1 MELTYQNQMLL
12 PASYTVLSEEEM
24 TYIEGGAITASDATA
39 AVLNFAI
46 NFAVNTIKT
55 LGQGAFNA
63 AWNGM
68 KEMHDD
74 GLSITGSVKH
84 YWGRQTPAGK
94 AGTVVVGVLPLS
106 MFMHRPCRSSTRPL
120 QIYKDIKAIYEQTKA
135 DRLPKRLPLLPSRT
149 TRWPWPEACPDVI

>member
-1 MELTYQNQMLL
+1 MMELTYQSQMLL

-94 AGTVVVGVLPLS
+94 AGTVVVGSFAAFYAYAQTMQIINTAVA
-106 MFMHRPCRSSTRPL
+106 
-120 QIYKDIKAIYEQTKA
+120 IYKDIKAIYEQTKA
-135 DRLPKRLPLLPSRT
+135 DKAAK
-149 TRWPWPEACPDVI
+149 EAAAAAIPNNTLAVA

>member
-1 MELTYQNQMLL
+1 MMELTYQNQMLL

-24 TYIEGGAITASDATA
+24 TYIEGGAITVSNATA

-74 GLSITGSVKH
+74 GLSITGSVNH
-84 YWGRQTPAGK
+84 YWGRQTPA
-94 AGTVVVGVLPLS
+94 VLPLS
-106 MFMHRPCRSSTRPL
+106 MFMHRPCKSSTRPL
-120 QIYKDIKAIYEQTKA
+120 RFIRISRPSMSRPKLT
-135 DRLPKRLPLLPSRT
+135 RLPKRLPLLPSQT
-149 TRWPWPEACPDVI
+149 TRWPWPERVLCNLS

>member
-1 MELTYQNQMLL
+1 MMELTYQNQMLL

-24 TYIEGGAITASDATA
+24 TYIEGGAITVSNATA

-94 AGTVVVGVLPLS
+94 AGTVVVCSFAAFYVYAQT
-106 MFMHRPCRSSTRPL
+106 M
-120 QIYKDIKAIYEQTKA
+120 QIINTAVAIYQDIKAIYEQTKA
-135 DRLPKRLPLLPSRT
+135 DKAAK
-149 TRWPWPEACPDVI
+149 EAAAAAIPNNTLAVA

>member
-1 MELTYQNQMLL
+1 MC
-12 PASYTVLSEEEM
+12 
-24 TYIEGGAITASDATA
+24 IRDR
-39 AVLNFAI
+39 
-46 NFAVNTIKT
+46 NTIKT

-94 AGTVVVGVLPLS
+94 AGTVVVGS
-106 MFMHRPCRSSTRPL
+106 FAAFYAYAQTM
-120 QIYKDIKAIYEQTKA
+120 QIINTAVAIYRDIKAIYEQTKA
-135 DRLPKRLPLLPSRT
+135 DKAAK
-149 TRWPWPEACPDVI
+149 EAAAAAIPNNTLAVA

>member
-1 MELTYQNQMLL
+1 MMELTYQNQMLL

-63 AWNGM
+63 AW
-68 KEMHDD
+68 
-74 GLSITGSVKH
+74 
-84 YWGRQTPAGK
+84 
-94 AGTVVVGVLPLS
+94 
-106 MFMHRPCRSSTRPL
+106 
-120 QIYKDIKAIYEQTKA
+120 YERDA
-135 DRLPKRLPLLPSRT
+135 
-149 TRWPWPEACPDVI
+149 

>member
-1 MELTYQNQMLL
+1 MMELTYQNQMLL

-84 YWGRQTPAGK
+84 YWGRQTPAGQ
-94 AGTVVVGVLPLS
+94 AGTVVIGS
-106 MFMHRPCRSSTRPL
+106 FAAFYAYAQTM
-120 QIYKDIKAIYEQTKA
+120 QIINTAVAIYRDIKAIYEQTKA
-135 DRLPKRLPLLPSRT
+135 DKAAK
-149 TRWPWPEACPDVI
+149 EAAAAAIPNNTLAVA

>member
-1 MELTYQNQMLL
+1 MMELTYQSQMLL

-24 TYIEGGAITASDATA
+24 TYIEGGAITVSNATA

-94 AGTVVVGVLPLS
+94 AGTVVI
-106 MFMHRPCRSSTRPL
+106 SSFAAFYAYAQTM
-120 QIYKDIKAIYEQTKA
+120 QIINTAVAIYRDIKAIYEQTKA
-135 DRLPKRLPLLPSRT
+135 DKAAKEAAAAAIPSNT
-149 TRWPWPEACPDVI
+149 LAVA

>member
-1 MELTYQNQMLL
+1 MMELTYQNQMLL

-84 YWGRQTPAGK
+84 YWGRQTPAGT
-94 AGTVVVGVLPLS
+94 AGTVVIGS
-106 MFMHRPCRSSTRPL
+106 FAAIYAYAQTM
-120 QIYKDIKAIYEQTKA
+120 QIINTAVAIYRDIKAIYEQTKA
-135 DRLPKRLPLLPSRT
+135 DKAAK
-149 TRWPWPEACPDVI
+149 EAAAAAIPNNTLAVA

>member
-1 MELTYQNQMLL
+1 MMELTYQNQMLL

-55 LGQGAFNA
+55 LGQGAFN
-63 AWNGM
+63 
-68 KEMHDD
+68 D

-94 AGTVVVGVLPLS
+94 AGTVVIGS
-106 MFMHRPCRSSTRPL
+106 FAAFYAYAQTM
-120 QIYKDIKAIYEQTKA
+120 QIINTAVAIYRDIKAIYEQTKA
-135 DRLPKRLPLLPSRT
+135 DKAAKEAAAAAIPSNT
-149 TRWPWPEACPDVI
+149 LAVA

>member
-1 MELTYQNQMLL
+1 MMELTYQSQMLM

-24 TYIEGGAITASDATA
+24 TYIEGGAITVSDATA

-84 YWGRQTPAGK
+84 YWGRQTPSGK
-94 AGTVVVGVLPLS
+94 AGTVVVGSFAAFYVYAQT
-106 MFMHRPCRSSTRPL
+106 M
-120 QIYKDIKAIYEQTKA
+120 QIINTAVAIYQDIKAIYEQTKA
-135 DRLPKRLPLLPSRT
+135 DKAAK
-149 TRWPWPEACPDVI
+149 EAAAAAIPNNTLAVA

>member
-1 MELTYQNQMLL
+1 MMELTYQNQMLM

-94 AGTVVVGVLPLS
+94 AGTVVVGCFAAFYVYAQTMQS
-106 MFMHRPCRSSTRPL
+106 INTAVA
-120 QIYKDIKAIYEQTKA
+120 IYQDIKAIYEQTKA
-135 DRLPKRLPLLPSRT
+135 DKAAK
-149 TRWPWPEACPDVI
+149 EAAAAAIPNNTLAVA

>member
-1 MELTYQNQMLL
+1 MMELTYQSQMLL

-39 AVLNFAI
+39 AVLNF
-46 NFAVNTIKT
+46 VNTIKT

-94 AGTVVVGVLPLS
+94 AGTVVIGS
-106 MFMHRPCRSSTRPL
+106 FAAFYAYAQTM
-120 QIYKDIKAIYEQTKA
+120 QIINTAVAIYRDIKAIYEQTKA
-135 DRLPKRLPLLPSRT
+135 DKAAKEAAIPSNT
-149 TRWPWPEACPDVI
+149 LAVA

>member
-1 MELTYQNQMLL
+1 MMELTYQSQMLM

-94 AGTVVVGVLPLS
+94 AGPVVIGS
-106 MFMHRPCRSSTRPL
+106 FAAFYAYAQTM
-120 QIYKDIKAIYEQTKA
+120 QIINTAVAIYRDIKAIYEQTKA
-135 DRLPKRLPLLPSRT
+135 DKAAK
-149 TRWPWPEACPDVI
+149 EAAAAAIPNNTLAVA

>member
-1 MELTYQNQMLL
+1 MELTYQSQMLL

-84 YWGRQTPAGK
+84 YWGRQTTAGK
-94 AGTVVVGVLPLS
+94 AVTVVVGSFAAFYVYAQT
-106 MFMHRPCRSSTRPL
+106 M
-120 QIYKDIKAIYEQTKA
+120 QIINTAVAIYQDIKAIYEQTKA
-135 DRLPKRLPLLPSRT
+135 DKAAKEAAAAAIPSNT
-149 TRWPWPEACPDVI
+149 LAVA

>member
-1 MELTYQNQMLL
+1 MMELTYQNQMLM

-24 TYIEGGAITASDATA
+24 TYIEGGAITVSNATA

-74 GLSITGSVKH
+74 GMGLTTSVRYFWDGQNTRGKVSAVVMGSFAGF
-84 YWGRQTPAGK
+84 YAYLWARQTIN
-94 AGTVVVGVLPLS
+94 TVVSV
-106 MFMHRPCRSSTRPL
+106 
-120 QIYKDIKAIYEQTKA
+120 YKDIKAIYEQTKA
-135 DRLPKRLPLLPSRT
+135 DKAAK
-149 TRWPWPEACPDVI
+149 EAAAAAIPNNTLAVA

>member
-1 MELTYQNQMLL
+1 MMELTYQNQMLL

-94 AGTVVVGVLPLS
+94 AGPVVVGSFAAFYVYAQT
-106 MFMHRPCRSSTRPL
+106 MQIINTAVA
-120 QIYKDIKAIYEQTKA
+120 IYKDIKAIYEQTKA
-135 DRLPKRLPLLPSRT
+135 DKAAK
-149 TRWPWPEACPDVI
+149 EAAAAAIPNNTLAVA